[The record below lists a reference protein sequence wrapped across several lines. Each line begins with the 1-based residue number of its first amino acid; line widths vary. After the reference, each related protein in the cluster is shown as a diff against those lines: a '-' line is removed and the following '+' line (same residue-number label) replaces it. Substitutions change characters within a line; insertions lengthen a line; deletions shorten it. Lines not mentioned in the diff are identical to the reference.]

1 MPIAY
6 SDVGI
11 DGFDQEHMLT
21 GVSKAKEADRK
32 AFWLLTMHA
41 LGNVESEAEG
51 VGGITQ
57 DFIEPDHAVSFV
69 KDSGYFPNH
78 QVVIA
83 LLMIAPSNKVPAF
96 AEKVRIA
103 GTGPE
108 TGDRR

>member
-1 MPIAY
+1 M
-6 SDVGI
+6 
-11 DGFDQEHMLT
+11 
-21 GVSKAKEADRK
+21 
-32 AFWLLTMHA
+32 TMHA

-96 AEKVRIA
+96 AERCGLQEQGLKQGIEGEWSYGR
-103 GTGPE
+103 E
-108 TGDRR
+108 CS

>member
-6 SDVGI
+6 FDVGI

-41 LGNVESEAEG
+41 LGNVDCEAEG

-57 DFIEPDHAVSFV
+57 DAIEPDHAVSFV
-69 KDSGYFPNH
+69 KDSGNFPNH

-83 LLMIAPSNKVPAF
+83 LLMIAPSNKVPVF

-108 TGDRR
+108 MGDRR